1 MINRSLVT
9 WMHALVC
16 AAAVVAT
23 ASTAMA
29 DRIALE
35 SYAGPRP
42 AEAAVVMGHL
52 RKALQAQGYMWD
64 PAVLASEFV
73 DHAATDVVPLNSYT
87 AEGLNK
93 DVEYGFSAWSSGNFE
108 EAQKTFDATLA
119 KVRKSPLLLVRELAT
134 QDQYRRALI
143 YAALANKRLSE
154 GEKANSKAAEY
165 AAKRDALMSEEICT
179 FPDRPIVKQQQFSG
193 EAVALYDAT
202 RRALE
207 RDGLG
212 TLMVRSSEA
221 GLTMYVN
228 GAPLIQ
234 GKALSLIPG
243 TYRVLVVAAG
253 GVVREY
259 VAVVKAKQA
268 TQLVIQWDVDTS
280 LVVQD
285 WVGWSFVTREAQQ
298 QEAALTV
305 KLVQGHRDIAQAA
318 TFTITTEGKQ
328 VYVTGTLYD
337 VAGVGRVK
345 RRGRVTLNASE
356 LASGDERL
364 SKLVKF
370 LDGRDDA
377 TVKDLSAP
385 SLRAEAV
392 VAPMPSKTSPAP
404 VTAASVPTLSNANR
418 SLTVENIAVLGVG
431 AIAVVDFAAVG
442 TWGLVKDDRSAVIV
456 GYAASGGAVLLTSL
470 YYWAVAPR
478 AAHAPKY
485 SVLATPDSI
494 GVGYSKAW

>member
-1 MINRSLVT
+1 MKNRSLVT
-9 WMHALVC
+9 WAHVLVC
-16 AAAVVAT
+16 AAAIVTTV
-23 ASTAMA
+23 SPAMA

-42 AEAAVVMGHL
+42 AEAALVMGSL

-64 PAVLASEFV
+64 PTVLASEFV

-119 KVRKSPLLLVRELAT
+119 KVRKSPLLLIRELAT

-212 TLMVRSSEA
+212 TLTVRSSEG
-221 GLTMYVN
+221 GLTMYIN

-234 GKALSLIPG
+234 GKPLSLIPG
-243 TYRVLVVAAG
+243 TYRVLVVATG

-259 VAVVKAKQA
+259 ITVVKAKQT
-268 TQLVIQWDVDTS
+268 TQVVIQWDVDTS

-305 KLVQGHRDIAQAA
+305 KLVQGHHDIAQAA
-318 TFTITTEGKQ
+318 TFTIAAEGKQ
-328 VYVTGTLYD
+328 IYVTGTLYD
-337 VAGVGRVK
+337 VTGAGKVK
-345 RRGRVTLNASE
+345 RRGRITLNASE

-377 TVKDLSAP
+377 AVKDETAP
-385 SLRAEAV
+385 GLRAESV
-392 VAPMPSKTSPAP
+392 VASMPSKTAPAP
-404 VTAASVPTLSNANR
+404 VTAVSLPTLSHGSR
-418 SLTVENIAVLGVG
+418 GLTVENIAVLGVG
-431 AIAVVDFAAVG
+431 AFAVVDFAAVG
-442 TWGLVKDDRSAVIV
+442 TWGLIKGDRSTMVA
-456 GYAASGGAVLLTSL
+456 GYAASGGTLLLTGI

-478 AAHAPKY
+478 AVHAPKY
-485 SVLATPDSI
+485 SVLATPNSI
-494 GVGYSKAW
+494 GLGYSKAW

>member
-1 MINRSLVT
+1 MI
-9 WMHALVC
+9 
-16 AAAVVAT
+16 AT
-23 ASTAMA
+23 ASTARA

-42 AEAAVVMGHL
+42 AEAATVMGHL
-52 RKALQAQGYMWD
+52 RKALQAQGYIWD
-64 PAVLASEFV
+64 PAVLASEFI

-93 DVEYGFSAWSSGNFE
+93 DVEYGFSAWSNGNFE

-119 KVRKSPLLLVRELAT
+119 KLRKSPLLLVRELAT

-154 GEKANSKAAEY
+154 GEKATSKAAEY
-165 AAKRDALMSEEICT
+165 AARRDALMSEEICT
-179 FPDRPIVKQQQFSG
+179 FPDRPIGKQQQFSG
-193 EAVALYDAT
+193 EAVTLYETT

-212 TLMVRSSEA
+212 SLAVRSSEA

-234 GKALSLIPG
+234 GKTLSLIPG
-243 TYRVLVVAAG
+243 TYRVLVVAPG

-259 VAVVKAKQA
+259 AAVVKAKQT

-305 KLVQGHRDIAQAA
+305 KLAQGHHDIVQAA
-318 TFTITTEGKQ
+318 IFTITSEGKQ

-337 VAGVGRVK
+337 VAGAGKVK
-345 RRGRVTLNASE
+345 RRGRIVLNAAE
-356 LASGDERL
+356 LAGGDERL

-392 VAPMPSKTSPAP
+392 VASMPSKAAPAP
-404 VTAASVPTLSNANR
+404 VTVARAPSLSSTPRGLTL
-418 SLTVENIAVLGVG
+418 ENKLIIGLGVLS
-431 AIAVVDFAAVG
+431 VVDFAVVG
-442 TWGLVKDDRSAVIV
+442 TVGAIKGDRAAMLV
-456 GYAASGGAVLLTSL
+456 GYAASGSSLLLTGI
-470 YYWAVAPR
+470 YYWAVARSPAR
-478 AAHAPKY
+478 VAQSPKY